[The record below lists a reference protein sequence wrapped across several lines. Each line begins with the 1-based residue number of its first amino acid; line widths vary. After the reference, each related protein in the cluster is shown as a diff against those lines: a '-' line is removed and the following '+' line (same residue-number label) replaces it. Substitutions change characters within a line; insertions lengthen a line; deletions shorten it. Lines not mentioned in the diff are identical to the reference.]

1 MGDDHGHTPVRQ
13 PTAIESSLAGQAT
26 LRRRGL
32 WLAYAT
38 IGWNV
43 IECVIA
49 VAAGTAAGSIALI
62 GFGLDSAVEV
72 ASASVIVWQFRAE
85 RRHGVDERREQIAL
99 RLIAL
104 SFFALAAYVT
114 VQSAFDLFGAGEAGT
129 SAVGI
134 ALAAISLLVMPAL
147 AVMKRRTGQAL
158 GSRTL
163 IADAAE
169 TFLCT
174 YLSAVL
180 LVGLLL
186 NATVGW
192 WWADPLAALVIAG
205 LALKEG
211 REAWRG
217 EDCC

>member
-1 MGDDHGHTPVRQ
+1 MGDDHDHRSMQATTAA
-13 PTAIESSLAGQAT
+13 PTAERQAM

-32 WLAYAT
+32 LLAYAT

-49 VAAGTAAGSIALI
+49 VTAGAAAGSIALV

-72 ASASVIVWQFRAE
+72 GSASVIVWQFRAE
-85 RRHGVDERREQIAL
+85 QRHGVDERRERIAL
-99 RLIAL
+99 KLIAL
-104 SFFALAAYVT
+104 SFFVLAAYVS
-114 VQSAFDLFGAGEAGT
+114 VQAAIDLFGAGEADA
-129 SAVGI
+129 SSVGI
-134 ALAAISLLVMPAL
+134 ALAAVSLVVMPAL
-147 AVMKRRTGQAL
+147 AVMKRHTGKAL

-163 IADAAE
+163 VADAAE

-205 LALKEG
+205 LAVKEG
-211 REAWRG
+211 LEAWKG

>member
-1 MGDDHGHTPVRQ
+1 MGDDCDHRPVERTTTTE
-13 PTAIESSLAGQAT
+13 PTTEGQAS

-43 IECVIA
+43 VECVIA
-49 VAAGTAAGSIALI
+49 VTAGAAAGSIALI

-85 RRHGVDERREQIAL
+85 RRHGVDERREQRAL
-99 RLIAL
+99 RLIAV

-114 VQSAFDLFGAGEAGT
+114 VQSAFDLFGAGEADT

-134 ALAAISLLVMPAL
+134 ALAAVSLVVMPVL
-147 AVMKRRTGQAL
+147 AVMKRRTGRAM

-163 IADAAE
+163 VADAAE
-169 TFLCT
+169 TQLCT

-192 WWADPLAALVIAG
+192 WWADPLAALVIAA
-205 LALKEG
+205 LAVKEG

-217 EDCC
+217 EECC

>member
-1 MGDDHGHTPVRQ
+1 MGDDHDRQ
-13 PTAIESSLAGQAT
+13 PPLHTTRAQSGAIGQSE
-26 LRRRGL
+26 LRRQGL

-49 VAAGTAAGSIALI
+49 VAAGAAAGSIALI
-62 GFGLDSAVEV
+62 SFGLDSAVEV
-72 ASASVIVWQFRAE
+72 GSASVIVWQFRAE
-85 RRHGVDERREQIAL
+85 QRHGVDERREQFAL

-114 VQSAFDLFGAGEAGT
+114 VQSAFDLFGAGEADA

-134 ALAAISLLVMPAL
+134 ALAAVSLVVMPVL
-147 AVMKRRTGQAL
+147 AFMKRRTGQAL

-163 IADAAE
+163 VADAAE

-174 YLSAVL
+174 YRSAVL

-186 NATVGW
+186 NASVGW
-192 WWADPLAALVIAG
+192 WWADPLAALVIAA
-205 LALKEG
+205 LAVKEG

>member
-1 MGDDHGHTPVRQ
+1 M
-13 PTAIESSLAGQAT
+13 TATEPHADSEAA

-32 WLAYAT
+32 RLAYAT

-43 IECVIA
+43 VECVIA
-49 VAAGTAAGSIALI
+49 VGAGAAAGSIALV

-72 ASASVIVWQFRAE
+72 GSASVIVWQFRAE
-85 RRHGVDERREQIAL
+85 QRHGVDERRERSAL
-99 RLIAL
+99 RLIAV
-104 SFFALAAYVT
+104 SFFLLAAYVG
-114 VQSAFDLFGAGEAGT
+114 VQSVLDLLGAGEAAT
-129 SAVGI
+129 STVGI
-134 ALAAISLLVMPAL
+134 ALAAVSLVVMPAL
-147 AVMKRRTGQAL
+147 AVMKRRTGTAL

-163 IADAAE
+163 VADAAE

-180 LVGLLL
+180 LIGLLL

-192 WWADPLAALVIAG
+192 WWADPVAALVIAG
-205 LALKEG
+205 LAVKEG
-211 REAWRG
+211 REAWKG